1 MLSYQYILSKFF
13 NLLLLYYI
21 FTFIYLFLIVTLVMW
36 SLQKNRARESRD
48 GVLTLQILNM
58 VLVVFL
64 TLFNLQNKHSEDND
78 PIMLTLGKTNKP
90 LFHIDHILGNA
101 LLCIKLFLEGRI
113 IHVQR
118 IPVYKKS
125 I

>member
-1 MLSYQYILSKFF
+1 MTMNWLGSTQRSCHR
-13 NLLLLYYI
+13 
-21 FTFIYLFLIVTLVMW
+21 VTLVMW
-36 SLQKNRARESRD
+36 SVQKNMARESRD

-90 LFHIDHILGNA
+90 LFHIDHIFGNA